1 MIFLNKCPLQIFNTV
16 LHPILIHMKTA
27 FPSGYHS
34 DVSALEKTGSPSHIS
49 SESSSCMLFFSFPGH
64 PSVHFR
70 NHDILYSNSNFK
82 GGNNH
87 AQESSSNSVSVFFR
101 DTAGAP
107 DAATGAPVNE
117 VDACCM
123 RHDLC
128 LQKGY
133 HSCYCD
139 RQFMKCLDH
148 YRTPMTPSGRHANL
162 MYQFMKVKTSLT
174 CGPNR

>member
-1 MIFLNKCPLQIFNTV
+1 
-16 LHPILIHMKTA
+16 
-27 FPSGYHS
+27 
-34 DVSALEKTGSPSHIS
+34 
-49 SESSSCMLFFSFPGH
+49 MLKKAPPFRLCLFPGYRWCG
-64 PSVHFR
+64 PGCS
-70 NHDILYSNSNFK
+70 
-82 GGNNH
+82 G
-87 AQESSSNSVSVFFR
+87 
-101 DTAGAP
+101 P
-107 DAATGAPVNE
+107 GAPVNE